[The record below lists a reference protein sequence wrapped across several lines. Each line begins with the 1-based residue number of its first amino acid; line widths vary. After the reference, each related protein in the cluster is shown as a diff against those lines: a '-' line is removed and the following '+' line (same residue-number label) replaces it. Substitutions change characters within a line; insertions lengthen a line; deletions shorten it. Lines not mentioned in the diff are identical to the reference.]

1 MGDLSIECF
10 KDFAH
15 ETQKEPVLGGFMNHR
30 LNNDKFSQVRFQK

>member
-30 LNNDKFSQVRFQK
+30 LNNVKFSQVRFQK